1 MTMPYPP
8 PPEELVIEQ
17 RNWPKLT
24 QYWLSNGIFRT
35 DVKEG
40 AFLEIEDFLPAI
52 KAKMDMIKGQ
62 DHCSVFIC
70 PKFGNISAEA
80 RKLLASPEANLHA
93 MVKAIVTP
101 NLGTKIL
108 AEFFIAVNRPPV
120 PHKAFS
126 DIDQAM
132 SWVQLEWKKIPNSG
146 SQHAH

>member
-1 MTMPYPP
+1 MIYPP
-8 PPEELVIEQ
+8 PPADMIIHQ
-17 RNWPKLT
+17 RDWPKLT
-24 QYWLSNGIFRT
+24 QYWLTNGVFRT
-35 DVKEG
+35 DVKES
-40 AFLEIEDFLPAI
+40 AFLEADDFLPVI
-52 KAKMDMIKGQ
+52 KAKMDMINGQ

-70 PKFGNISAEA
+70 PKFGNISSDA
-80 RKLLASPEANLHA
+80 RKLLATPEANLHA

-132 SWVQLEWKKIPNSG
+132 LWVKLEWKKIVDSRN
-146 SQHAH
+146 QHAH